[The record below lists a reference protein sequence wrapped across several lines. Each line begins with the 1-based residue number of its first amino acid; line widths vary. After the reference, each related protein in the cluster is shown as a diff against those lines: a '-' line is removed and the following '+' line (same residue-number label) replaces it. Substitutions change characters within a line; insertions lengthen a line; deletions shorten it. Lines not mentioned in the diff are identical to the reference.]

1 MYSFKDLMIVDYKP
15 GSDDQIK
22 YAAQKR
28 KRGAHDTSGTI
39 TAGTE
44 AEIDEV
50 LSTQARMKKK
60 AQIRRLKTKLK
71 VGRKR
76 QAKRIASIDRLK
88 KRSRR
93 QARAA
98 VLKKILRGKDKS
110 DLSYGSRASYERMVN
125 RKQALITRLAR
136 KLLPKTR
143 AADRSKMKAK

>member
-1 MYSFKDLMIVDYKP
+1 MHSFKDLMVVDYKP

-28 KRGAHDTSGTI
+28 KRGAHDTSGTVS
-39 TAGTE
+39 E
-44 AEIDEV
+44 EDIDEV
-50 LSTQARMKKK
+50 LSTQARLKKK
-60 AQIRRLKTKLK
+60 AQMRRIKTKLK
-71 VGRKR
+71 IGRKR
-76 QAKRIASIDRLK
+76 QAKRIASMDRLK
-88 KRSRR
+88 NRSRR

-125 RKQALITRLAR
+125 RKQAMISRMAR

-143 AADRSKMKAK
+143 AADRSKMRAK

>member
-1 MYSFKDLMIVDYKP
+1 MYSFKDLMVVDYKP

-28 KRGAHDTSGTI
+28 KRGAHDTSGTVS
-39 TAGTE
+39 E
-44 AEIDEV
+44 EDIDEV

-60 AQIRRLKTKLK
+60 AQMRRIKTKLK

-76 QAKRIASIDRLK
+76 QAKRIAGIDRLK

-125 RKQALITRLAR
+125 RKQAMISRLAR